1 MSSKSKNFIGAL
13 FILLVLALGAY
24 VFWHTIP
31 VMLVICL
38 FVARQN
44 R

>member
-24 VFWHTIP
+24 VFWHNNTGNACNMP
-31 VMLVICL
+31 LCGS
-38 FVARQN
+38 AE
-44 R
+44 